1 MKKVLIFAALVSV
14 MCASIFAEKLTV
26 SAVEGK
32 VTVLSGNEW
41 VTVSEGM
48 VLDTDTSINTALNSS
63 VSFDNG
69 VTIKPMKKGKLSEL
83 VERSASKTALI
94 MGSSLT
100 KESIKNLAS
109 VAKTSSDTGRAS
121 EAKEDLDWDE

>member
-48 VLDTDTSINTALNSS
+48 VLDTDASINTALNSS